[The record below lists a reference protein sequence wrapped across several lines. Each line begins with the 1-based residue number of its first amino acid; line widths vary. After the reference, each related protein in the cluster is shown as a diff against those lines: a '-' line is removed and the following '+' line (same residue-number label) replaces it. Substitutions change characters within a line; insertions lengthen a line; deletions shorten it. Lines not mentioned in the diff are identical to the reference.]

1 MLEERKNAGEC
12 NICSCIDFYDPQL
25 DFIPH
30 SSKAIY
36 PSIVPYTNEAHL
48 SFLCVLKIH
57 PLDIYTSFSLRA
69 PSLARDETSSTHAI
83 VSSCNSCPLHF
94 SVEKKGTTP
103 NGEISFLTCLYRGS
117 THGKISRKKVIY
129 KIVNISDK

>member
-94 SVEKKGTTP
+94 SVEKKRD
-103 NGEISFLTCLYRGS
+103 NSKRRNKLLNVFISW
-117 THGKISRKKVIY
+117 INARKDFSQESHI
-129 KIVNISDK
+129 